1 MIIWQTV
8 STGEEDEMTK
18 MRDLFGYKR
27 LSEQQKRS
35 LEKNGLAYAKRE
47 KRVWIIEIMCRGKS
61 SPKVDLL
68 GKQKPGVRIFDIAS
82 SAWDGSHT
90 RFVPFL
96 PASSSHSASVYS
108 G

>member
-1 MIIWQTV
+1 MP
-8 STGEEDEMTK
+8 TG
-18 MRDLFGYKR
+18 RAGLQSAGNAVQ
-27 LSEQQKRS
+27 LQGPLQKIGMLRVDQ
-35 LEKNGLAYAKRE
+35 LVRFRQENRAGRE
-47 KRVWIIEIMCRGKS
+47 VFRVIGDFKGRM
-61 SPKVDLL
+61 D
-68 GKQKPGVRIFDIAS
+68 RIFDIAS